1 MFQNFIVWNNHN
13 YIYNVAIEKS
23 LFQSFC
29 CRCIHDV
36 LNVSWVFKFWI
47 LDQQRDPFLEMC
59 GAFMFQYLRRYGYEE
74 LIRNLANN
82 VLEFLQ
88 NLDFVQS
95 YLKEDY
101 QDFVMPH
108 FRCDDDSV
116 SDRMILHYFSYRPGY
131 QRIVMGRDVIAS
143 PTFQY

>member
-1 MFQNFIVWNNHN
+1 MFQNFIVWNNRN

-36 LNVSWVFKFWI
+36 LNVTWVFKFWI
-47 LDQQRDPFLEMC
+47 LDLQRDPFLEMC

>member
-1 MFQNFIVWNNHN
+1 
-13 YIYNVAIEKS
+13 
-23 LFQSFC
+23 
-29 CRCIHDV
+29 
-36 LNVSWVFKFWI
+36 
-47 LDQQRDPFLEMC
+47 MC
-59 GAFMFQYLRRYGYEE
+59 GAFMFQYLRHYGYEE

>member
-1 MFQNFIVWNNHN
+1 
-13 YIYNVAIEKS
+13 
-23 LFQSFC
+23 
-29 CRCIHDV
+29 
-36 LNVSWVFKFWI
+36 
-47 LDQQRDPFLEMC
+47 
-59 GAFMFQYLRRYGYEE
+59 MFQYLRRYGYEE

-116 SDRMILHYFSYRPGY
+116 SDRMIFHYFSYRPGY

>member
-1 MFQNFIVWNNHN
+1 M
-13 YIYNVAIEKS
+13 
-23 LFQSFC
+23 LF
-29 CRCIHDV
+29 
-36 LNVSWVFKFWI
+36 FKFWI
-47 LDQQRDPFLEMC
+47 LDLQRDPFLEMC
-59 GAFMFQYLRRYGYEE
+59 GAFMFQHLRCYGYEE

-101 QDFVMPH
+101 QDLVMPH

-131 QRIVMGRDVIAS
+131 QRIVMGIGMCLLCQHSNKNVHKIN
-143 PTFQY
+143 QWYMYEW